1 MTNDD
6 DMVEVYELLDKFME
20 KCNLISEKHPYIVII
35 LMHEYFRNIWPN
47 DSFIEEKLSDD
58 KLECIILCL
67 KNCIDIIESIKNV
80 GSYFSPEM
88 FRNMLKKFE
97 KESNKED
104 GLTQTVYG
112 NLWDNL
118 DNTYLINESKYVLE
132 NIFEKNDI
140 SINEIKG
147 KTVLDMGCGS
157 GRFTIGFAQL
167 GAKMVTGVD
176 LGATGIEIGR
186 KTSEELGLENIKFI
200 KNNVLTLP
208 FEDESFDFVFSKG
221 VLHHTGDLENGLNEF
236 HRVMKK
242 GGKGYLYL
250 YGSGG
255 LFWHSRTKMREVMK
269 KIPMNYTLRVLDIVG
284 MPQKRYVFADSWYVP
299 IEEHV
304 SRKYLEEFLSSKFSK
319 IQKVENTGDLN
330 VNSMSNIPYSNEL
343 WGDGELRYFITK

>member
-1 MTNDD
+1 MTTDTN
-6 DMVEVYELLDKFME
+6 MKEVYELFDKFLE
-20 KCNLISEKHPYIVII
+20 KCNLVSQKHPYAVVI

-47 DSFIEEKLSDD
+47 DYFIEEKLSDD

-67 KNCIDIIESIKNV
+67 KNCIEILESVKNI
-80 GSYFSPEM
+80 GSYFNPEIFEKM
-88 FRNMLKKFE
+88 IKNSE
-97 KESNKED
+97 KESSKEEQF
-104 GLTQTVYG
+104 TQTVYG

-118 DNTYLINESKYVLE
+118 DNNYLINESKQVLE
-132 NIFEKNDI
+132 NIFEKNNI
-140 SINEIKG
+140 SIDEIKG
-147 KTVLDMGCGS
+147 KNVLDMGCGS

-167 GAKMVTGVD
+167 GAKEVTGVD
-176 LGATGIEIGR
+176 LGVTGIEIGR
-186 KTSEELGLENIKFI
+186 KATEELGLENIKFI
-200 KNNVLTLP
+200 KNYILSLP

-221 VLHHTGDLENGLNEF
+221 VLHHTGDLEKGLNEF

-255 LFWHSRTKMREVMK
+255 LFWDSRTKMREVMR
-269 KIPMNYTLRVLDIVG
+269 KIPMNYTLRVLDIIG

-304 SRKYLEEFLSSKFSK
+304 SRKYLEEFLFDKFSK
-319 IQKVENTGDLN
+319 IDKVENTGDLT

-343 WGDGELRYFITK
+343 WGDGELRYFMTK